1 MIELLNRYSPG
12 EILVFS
18 VLIIIAVSDLISS
31 IRNISS
37 AKKDAEKPL
46 EDVKSRLDTVENTTD
61 QLQKEQL
68 EMRENEKQRLTAEKA
83 EQRAIL
89 ALLNHSL
96 NGNNTHEMETA
107 KDDLTEIVFG
117 GEK

>member
-1 MIELLNRYSPG
+1 MIELLERYSPG
-12 EILVFS
+12 EIFFFTVL
-18 VLIIIAVSDLISS
+18 LIIAISDLISS
-31 IRNISS
+31 IRNIIS

-46 EDVKSRLDTVENTTD
+46 EDVKSRLVIVENTTD
-61 QLQKEQL
+61 ELQKEQV
-68 EMRENEKQRLTAEKA
+68 EMRENEKNRVVAEKA

-96 NGNNTHEMETA
+96 NGNNNHEMEAA
-107 KDDLTEIVFG
+107 KEDLTEIVFG